1 MWNDILTPDNTPL
14 SRVKNAG
21 LGDLGEVEIAINCK
35 LVSPVMPLVTGV
47 SAQVADLLS
56 HSLSANT
63 ERAYHSDLSHFR
75 DWGGSIPATPAM
87 VCTYIA
93 GHAGQ
98 LSVATIQRRIA
109 TVSKAHETLAVQNP
123 CRNEIVRA
131 TLRGLRR
138 KHGTA
143 QKQAIPCSA
152 MICFWSPP
160 QPAQPAHRG
169 TGQAAGYRPSVCRH
183 RGGVTSDP
191 VTV

>member
-21 LGDLGEVEIAINCK
+21 LGDLGDEEIAINCK

-47 SAQVADLLS
+47 SEQVADLLS
-56 HSLSANT
+56 HSLSANS
-63 ERAYHSDLSHFR
+63 ERAYHSDLLQFR

-87 VCTYIA
+87 ICAYIA

-98 LSVATIQRRIA
+98 LSVATIRRRIA
-109 TVSKAHETLAVQNP
+109 TVSKVHETLGVQNP

-143 QKQAIPCSA
+143 QKQAKPLLCDDLFLVSTAASTACSSWYRTSGRIST
-152 MICFWSPP
+152 ICLSPP
-160 QPAQPAHRG
+160 GR
-169 TGQAAGYRPSVCRH
+169 RNI
-183 RGGVTSDP
+183 
-191 VTV
+191 